1 MVHTRVIVFIVL
13 SVLFAATH
21 AVAMQLSLYYW
32 HWWFDIPMHF
42 WGGGLIALGVHSFAT
57 FSRLHFKPTVWV
69 VLGAFLLI
77 ATAWEV
83 FEWFAG
89 LYDPATYLVDVTKD
103 VVVGLSGGLLAQWV
117 LRRYTI
123 S

>member
-1 MVHTRVIVFIVL
+1 MLHTRVIIFLIL

-21 AVAMQLSLYYW
+21 ALAMNLSLYYIFG
-32 HWWFDIPMHF
+32 WFDIVMHF
-42 WGGGLIALGVHSFAT
+42 WGGGLIALGVNSAST
-57 FSRLHFKPTVWV
+57 FSRLHFKPTIWIFIGV
-69 VLGAFLLI
+69 FICI

-89 LYDPATYLVDVTKD
+89 LYDPVTYVTDTVKD
-103 VVVGLSGGLLAQWV
+103 VIVGLGGGLLAHWQ